1 MTNRLRL
8 SVPRDGEAPD
18 DFSPHPLRILVA
30 DGHAAAAD
38 SLVLLLTVLGHEVE
52 VARSGPAALEAART
66 FRPDL
71 LLTEIVLPKLDG
83 LDLASRLTGDVS
95 CRGTV
100 LVALTGM
107 DDRASRE
114 GVRRAGYHHHL
125 VKPVA
130 PDALQAL
137 LDSIR
142 PARPSPTAVEAAS
155 RLAVAGLKPPVWPRP
170 LPAAAIPRQ
179 GVPIR

>member
-1 MTNRLRL
+1 M
-8 SVPRDGEAPD
+8 PPDGEAPN
-18 DFSPHPLRILVA
+18 DFSPHRLRILVA

-52 VARSGPAALEAART
+52 VARSGPAALEVART

-71 LLTEIVLPKLDG
+71 LLTEIILPKMDG
-83 LDLASRLTGDVS
+83 LDLAFRLTGDVT
-95 CRGTV
+95 CHGTV
-100 LVALTGM
+100 LVALTGL

-114 GVRRAGYHHHL
+114 RVRRAGYHHHL

-142 PARPSPTAVEAAS
+142 PARPSPVGVDAAS
-155 RLAVAGLKPPVWPRP
+155 LLAVAG
-170 LPAAAIPRQ
+170 
-179 GVPIR
+179 

>member
-1 MTNRLRL
+1 VTNRLRL
-8 SVPRDGEAPD
+8 SVPRDGEAPSD
-18 DFSPHPLRILVA
+18 SGHHPLRILVA

-52 VARSGPAALEAART
+52 VARSGPAALDAART
-66 FRPDL
+66 FRPDML
-71 LLTEIVLPKLDG
+71 MTDIVLPKLDG

-100 LVALTGM
+100 LVALTGL

-114 GVRRAGYHHHL
+114 RVRGAGYHHHL

-130 PDALQAL
+130 PDALQEL

-142 PARPSPTAVEAAS
+142 PARPMPSAAGANN
-155 RLAVAGLKPPVWPRP
+155 LL
-170 LPAAAIPRQ
+170 AAA
-179 GVPIR
+179 G